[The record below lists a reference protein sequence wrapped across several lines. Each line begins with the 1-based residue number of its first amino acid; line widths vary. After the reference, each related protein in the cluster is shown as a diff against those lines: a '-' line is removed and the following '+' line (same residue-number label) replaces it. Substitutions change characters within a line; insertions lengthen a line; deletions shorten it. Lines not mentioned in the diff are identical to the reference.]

1 MSKINKIKVNGT
13 PYEVEDKEAVKTVA
27 LTQAEYDALQ
37 TKDPSIF
44 YVISDGQGGGGG
56 MTSGEVQTMI
66 DASISGKADSSGVTQ
81 EISAATSGKVDT
93 TTFNTYSGAV
103 DTALSGKQET
113 LLSGT
118 NIKTINN
125 ESILGSG
132 NITISGG
139 GSGSSAVE
147 VTQAEYDALVS
158 GGTLDP
164 SVLYIITDAVGG
176 DLSNYMTSA
185 QTMNAISAATSTKQ
199 DILSAGTGID
209 ITDNTIS
216 VTGGGIT
223 SGEVQDMIDE
233 SISGKVDTTT
243 FNTYSGAVDTTLS
256 GKQDILSAGTNITI
270 TDNVISAQLEG
281 GTVSRGDV
289 EDMIEEATSGLQ
301 ETLIAGSGITISGN
315 VISADAQEITVD
327 PSLDSG
333 STNPVANSAI
343 TNAIANATNG
353 TLKEDLVF
361 SATCG
366 YGTLET
372 DIGFPADSALRI
384 NIYPAKTLQFIQ
396 YRTYYKNYYYKCFVL
411 DIETKTEYEA
421 YWYTRQDSITSS
433 GGTGI
438 NYVTLNVP
446 SGKLKFTV
454 TDDTKYR
461 IIGFGRD
468 IHDSSS
474 SRESYSTSCTY
485 EVNIPSGTT
494 TNELFQYID
503 NVDRTKNSIGLTV
516 GATSSLGYQNF
527 TNNGGRMYYSQTV
540 FPLNTSFTA
549 HTANTTIHVTSAQ
562 TTAWDAKVDTSAITS
577 SVTSASTDSEVP
589 TAKAVHDAISA
600 GGGGGGL
607 DDDTQLL
614 LSTALTDLNDR
625 KADLSEVRQNYQRKG
640 DYATKSE
647 LAAKANV
654 SDVMTLEKANENEQV
669 TSYALNNLNNKFG
682 GMKLVKI
689 TESEYAA
696 LTTKDENTL
705 YVVIADPE

>member
-13 PYEVEDKEAVKTVA
+13 PYEVEDKEAVKTVT

-66 DASISGKADSSGVTQ
+66 DASISGKADTSAVT
-81 EISAATSGKVDT
+81 ESIAT
-93 TTFNTYSGAV
+93 AV
-103 DTALSGKQET
+103 SGKQDT
-113 LLSGT
+113 LVSGT

-216 VTGGGIT
+216 VTGGSGGGKAVSGGTNISITTGETADTINCTLPISAYTASSNKLNLTVFGTQNTISNNLSDANFIVGNYNKVGNGFDASLNNYIFGSNNSLDKGYQNRHSHGNFVAGNYNKLGENLGEAVSTCKIFGNYLNPKNNKEILFGQYNNSVSESTTFGDSGNTLFSVGNGTADNARHNAFEIRQNGDIYIT
-223 SGEVQDMIDE
+223 SG
-233 SISGKVDTTT
+233 S
-243 FNTYSGAVDTTLS
+243 
-256 GKQDILSAGTNITI
+256 
-270 TDNVISAQLEG
+270 
-281 GTVSRGDV
+281 
-289 EDMIEEATSGLQ
+289 
-301 ETLIAGSGITISGN
+301 
-315 VISADAQEITVD
+315 
-327 PSLDSG
+327 
-333 STNPVANSAI
+333 
-343 TNAIANATNG
+343 
-353 TLKEDLVF
+353 
-361 SATCG
+361 
-366 YGTLET
+366 T
-372 DIGFPADSALRI
+372 DI
-384 NIYPAKTLQFIQ
+384 KLQ
-396 YRTYYKNYYYKCFVL
+396 
-411 DIETKTEYEA
+411 D
-421 YWYTRQDSITSS
+421 
-433 GGTGI
+433 
-438 NYVTLNVP
+438 
-446 SGKLKFTV
+446 
-454 TDDTKYR
+454 
-461 IIGFGRD
+461 
-468 IHDSSS
+468 H
-474 SRESYSTSCTY
+474 
-485 EVNIPSGTT
+485 
-494 TNELFQYID
+494 
-503 NVDRTKNSIGLTV
+503 
-516 GATSSLGYQNF
+516 LG
-527 TNNGGRMYYSQTV
+527 
-540 FPLNTSFTA
+540 
-549 HTANTTIHVTSAQ
+549 
-562 TTAWDAKVDTSAITS
+562 
-577 SVTSASTDSEVP
+577 
-589 TAKAVHDAISA
+589 

-625 KADLSEVRQNYQRKG
+625 KADLSEVKQNYQRKG

-654 SDVMTLEKANENEQV
+654 SDVMTLEKAKENEQV
-669 TSYALNNLNNKFG
+669 TSYALNNLNNRVTDNTTALG

-689 TESEYAA
+689 TESEYTA

>member
-13 PYEVEDKEAVKTVA
+13 PYEVEDKEAVKTVT

-113 LLSGT
+113 LVSGT

-164 SVLYIITDAVGG
+164 SVLYIIKDAVGG

-223 SGEVQDMIDE
+223 SGEVQDMIDT
-233 SISGKVDTTT
+233 SISGKQDT
-243 FNTYSGAVDTTLS
+243 
-256 GKQDILSAGTNITI
+256 LSAGTNITI

-281 GTVSRGDV
+281 GTVSKGDV

-301 ETLIAGSGITISGN
+301 ETLSAGTGIEIDSANTISCTVSGKTYSAGTNISIDANDTIKCTIPIKVTQGLYDYHKNVIINEGGTITDGSQSLAVGYINTIKNKFYSVTLGSSNVLSSNTSSTNAVVAIGSGNKIIGDGATYNSVACGYNNHISGGTQPSNVELIAGYGTRFVCGNHNEALNGSQFVGGYYNKTYNFGEFCGGVYNNSVSASTTFGDSGN
-315 VISADAQEITVD
+315 TLFSVGNGTANNARHNAFEIKQNGDIYIT
-327 PSLDSG
+327 SG
-333 STNPVANSAI
+333 ST
-343 TNAIANATNG
+343 
-353 TLKEDLVF
+353 
-361 SATCG
+361 
-366 YGTLET
+366 
-372 DIGFPADSALRI
+372 DI
-384 NIYPAKTLQFIQ
+384 KLQDH
-396 YRTYYKNYYYKCFVL
+396 L
-411 DIETKTEYEA
+411 
-421 YWYTRQDSITSS
+421 
-433 GGTGI
+433 
-438 NYVTLNVP
+438 
-446 SGKLKFTV
+446 
-454 TDDTKYR
+454 
-461 IIGFGRD
+461 
-468 IHDSSS
+468 
-474 SRESYSTSCTY
+474 
-485 EVNIPSGTT
+485 
-494 TNELFQYID
+494 
-503 NVDRTKNSIGLTV
+503 
-516 GATSSLGYQNF
+516 
-527 TNNGGRMYYSQTV
+527 
-540 FPLNTSFTA
+540 
-549 HTANTTIHVTSAQ
+549 
-562 TTAWDAKVDTSAITS
+562 
-577 SVTSASTDSEVP
+577 
-589 TAKAVHDAISA
+589 
-600 GGGGGGL
+600 GGGGGGGMTE
-607 DDDTQLL
+607 DDELL

-625 KADLSEVRQNYQRKG
+625 KIDASEVKANYQKKG
-640 DYATKSE
+640 DYVTTSTLNTRLSE
-647 LAAKANV
+647 YETALDEQNV
-654 SDVMTLEKANENEQV
+654 EEV
-669 TSYALNNLNNKFG
+669 TAYALNDLNSRFG
-682 GMKLVKI
+682 GLSLVKI

-705 YVVIADPE
+705 YVVVADPE

>member
-13 PYEVEDKEAVKTVA
+13 PYEVEDKEAVKTVT

-66 DASISGKADSSGVTQ
+66 DASISGKADTSAVT
-81 EISAATSGKVDT
+81 ESIAT
-93 TTFNTYSGAV
+93 AV
-103 DTALSGKQET
+103 SGKQDT
-113 LLSGT
+113 LVSGT

-233 SISGKVDTTT
+233 SISGKVDT
-243 FNTYSGAVDTTLS
+243 
-256 GKQDILSAGTNITI
+256 
-270 TDNVISAQLEG
+270 
-281 GTVSRGDV
+281 
-289 EDMIEEATSGLQ
+289 
-301 ETLIAGSGITISGN
+301 
-315 VISADAQEITVD
+315 
-327 PSLDSG
+327 
-333 STNPVANSAI
+333 
-343 TNAIANATNG
+343 
-353 TLKEDLVF
+353 
-361 SATCG
+361 
-366 YGTLET
+366 
-372 DIGFPADSALRI
+372 
-384 NIYPAKTLQFIQ
+384 
-396 YRTYYKNYYYKCFVL
+396 
-411 DIETKTEYEA
+411 
-421 YWYTRQDSITSS
+421 
-433 GGTGI
+433 
-438 NYVTLNVP
+438 
-446 SGKLKFTV
+446 
-454 TDDTKYR
+454 
-461 IIGFGRD
+461 
-468 IHDSSS
+468 
-474 SRESYSTSCTY
+474 
-485 EVNIPSGTT
+485 
-494 TNELFQYID
+494 
-503 NVDRTKNSIGLTV
+503 
-516 GATSSLGYQNF
+516 
-527 TNNGGRMYYSQTV
+527 
-540 FPLNTSFTA
+540 
-549 HTANTTIHVTSAQ
+549 
-562 TTAWDAKVDTSAITS
+562 SAITS

-600 GGGGGGL
+600 GGGGGMTE
-607 DDDTQLL
+607 DDELL

-625 KADLSEVRQNYQRKG
+625 KADKSLLSNYQIKG
-640 DYATKSE
+640 DYVTTSILNTRLSE
-647 LAAKANV
+647 YETALDEQNV
-654 SDVMTLEKANENEQV
+654 EEV
-669 TSYALNNLNNKFG
+669 TAYALNDLNNRFG
-682 GMKLVKI
+682 GLSLVKI

-705 YVVIADPE
+705 YIVVADQS